1 MASDKFGSNPV
12 APLYNATGRNPRDLE
27 MGSIGKGLGSVGS
40 SGAGGK
46 DFGIANRPAQTQ
58 PLGQGMLS
66 PFHTWGPNSMY
77 QSTMGRNR
85 RFTNF
90 GPGKRRRGGLTN
102 DYSGDSGD
110 PEGTVYDAE
119 GRRVAVDAME
129 RTKPNVTVNFADQ
142 IGLDDNSVGK
152 NATVEEG
159 GQISG
164 RDSAGRDM
172 LKNNKFTQNATLNDS
187 ESAPQ
192 TGKTPRTPRTEEQKE
207 ATKSLRQQ
215 KAAANPNYGKRNL
228 NRPPKEASPIA
239 RQRSAK
245 PAPIQ
250 GSRITQTMS
259 IGDMKK
265 MPAPGM

>member
-102 DYSGDSGD
+102 DYSEDSGD

-164 RDSAGRDM
+164 RDSAGRDFV
-172 LKNNKFTQNATLNDS
+172 KGNTHTQKINAGYGPVTATTSGKATSSGKGGVTASTTGTATSHPRAQNA
-187 ESAPQ
+187 
-192 TGKTPRTPRTEEQKE
+192 
-207 ATKSLRQQ
+207 
-215 KAAANPNYGKRNL
+215 
-228 NRPPKEASPIA
+228 NR
-239 RQRSAK
+239 
-245 PAPIQ
+245 
-250 GSRITQTMS
+250 GSRPTS
-259 IGDMKK
+259 KNK
-265 MPAPGM
+265 

>member
-12 APLYNATGRNPRDLE
+12 APLYNATGRNPRDLD
-27 MGSIGKGLGSVGS
+27 MGGVGKGLGSVGS
-40 SGAGGK
+40 SGGGGK
-46 DFGIANRPAQTQ
+46 DFGISNRPAQTQ
-58 PLGQGMLS
+58 SLGQGMLS
-66 PFHTWGPNSMY
+66 PFNMWGPNSMY
-77 QSTMGRNR
+77 QNTMGRNR
-85 RFTNF
+85 
-90 GPGKRRRGGLTN
+90 PGRRGGGGGGGGGGGYTDADGREIDLEASLALTKAATPGTVSFGDQAGGN
-102 DYSGDSGD
+102 QANVGSRAQQGENSQMSGGDS
-110 PEGTVYDAE
+110 A
-119 GRRVAVDAME
+119 A
-129 RTKPNVTVNFADQ
+129 
-142 IGLDDNSVGK
+142 
-152 NATVEEG
+152 
-159 GQISG
+159 
-164 RDSAGRDM
+164 RDM
-172 LKNNKFTQNATLNDS
+172 IKDSKFTQNATLNDS

-215 KAAANPNYGKRNL
+215 KAAANPNYGKRNV

-265 MPAPGM
+265 MAAPGM